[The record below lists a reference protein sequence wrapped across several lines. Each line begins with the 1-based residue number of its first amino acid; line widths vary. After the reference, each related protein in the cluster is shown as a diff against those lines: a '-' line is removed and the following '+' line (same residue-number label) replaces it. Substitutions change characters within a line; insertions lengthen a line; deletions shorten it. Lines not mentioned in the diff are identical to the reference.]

1 MATNRRS
8 TVQLSQQAIDTRPVP
23 PGQLPERGGPHR
35 RIDRLI
41 ADWGTTPG
49 KLRLTRLILVIG
61 IVLAGVVGVVTANN
75 RVDTTRDIADRLEP
89 LNANVSTLYQ
99 SLADADATVA
109 AGFLSGGVEPEEVR
123 ARYDH
128 DILRAT
134 ANLAQAGTQAG
145 EEVVTANRIADITTQ
160 LPFYTGLVERARAN
174 NRQDLAVG
182 AAYLRRAS
190 ELMQSSILPEAAEM
204 QRQQA
209 SRLNDAYERAGAVPV
224 VALAACGATLA
235 GLIWV
240 QVFLCRR
247 TRRIVN
253 IGLVMASGA
262 VLAGLVWWTA
272 AGTASAGSLA
282 RSLEHSRA
290 VSDALGPAQI
300 VALQARAV
308 ESLGLI
314 TRNDGSEP
322 DFDARMQ
329 VLARND
335 GAGGALGAGMKFA
348 SDPQGRA
355 LVQAAIDDARDY
367 AAAHE
372 EVQRLDDAGEYIKA
386 VDAAVNTR
394 QASAASAFDRLA
406 AALQKAVEYERGAFA
421 RDIERARGWL
431 TGLPVG
437 IGTLALIAAVGVAL
451 GVRQRLE
458 EYR

>member
-1 MATNRRS
+1 
-8 TVQLSQQAIDTRPVP
+8 VQMSQQAVEIRPVL
-23 PGQLPERGGPHR
+23 PGQLPKRGEPPR

-41 ADWGTTPG
+41 ADWRTTPG
-49 KLRLTRLILVIG
+49 TLRLARMILVIG

-75 RVDTTRDIADRLEP
+75 RVDTTRDIAERLEP
-89 LNANVSTLYQ
+89 LNADVSTLYQ

-109 AGFLSGGVEPEEVR
+109 AGFLSGGVEPAEVR
-123 ARYDH
+123 ARYDSH
-128 DILRAT
+128 ILTAT
-134 ANLAQAGTQAG
+134 ASLAGAGTQAG
-145 EEVVTANRIADITTQ
+145 AEVVTANRIADITTQ
-160 LPFYTGLVERARAN
+160 LPVYTGLVERARAN
-174 NRQDLAVG
+174 NRQDLVVG

-209 SRLNDAYERAGAVPV
+209 SRLNDAYQRAGAVPV
-224 VALAACGATLA
+224 VAFAACGATLA

-247 TRRIVN
+247 THRIIN
-253 IGLVMASGA
+253 IGLVMASAA
-262 VLAGLVWWTA
+262 VLAGLAWWTA
-272 AGTASAGSLA
+272 AGMASAGSLA

-300 VALQARAV
+300 MALQARAV

-314 TRNDGSEP
+314 TRDSGSEL

-329 VLARND
+329 VLARNG
-335 GAGGALGAGMKFA
+335 GAGGALGAAEEFA

-355 LVQAAIDDARDY
+355 LVQAANDAAQGY
-367 AAAHE
+367 SSAHE
-372 EVQRLDDAGEYIKA
+372 EVRRLDDAGEYIKA
-386 VDAAVNTR
+386 VDAAVSTH
-394 QASAASAFDRLA
+394 QASAATAFGRLA
-406 AALQKAVEYERGAFA
+406 AALQTAVEYERVAFT
-421 RDIERARGWL
+421 RDIDRARGWL
-431 TGLPVG
+431 TGLPAG